1 MSSFVIARRLFFF
14 FCSIN
19 YYYIKYKASLR
30 YLCWLGDV
38 VMYFEYFLYSDI
50 AMSWELCKFFPQ
62 KGHTV
67 KWFPILIPEHF
78 VGFINAIH
86 PHYRSLFFVFCF
98 VCLFFFHSARGW
110 IKILQNKL
118 EIVGNKAKGR
128 IWKRV
133 FQENKARQIFRK
145 TNISY
150 PLMRTRTFVHQG
162 VRNVCFSENLAWFIF
177 LRHPF

>member
-1 MSSFVIARRLFFF
+1 MSIFCTAILRCLGNCVNSFL
-14 FCSIN
+14 
-19 YYYIKYKASLR
+19 KK
-30 YLCWLGDV
+30 D
-38 VMYFEYFLYSDI
+38 
-50 AMSWELCKFFPQ
+50 
-62 KGHTV
+62 TV

-78 VGFINAIH
+78 VGFINAIQ

-162 VRNVCFSENLAWFIF
+162 VRNVYFSENLAWFIF

>member
-1 MSSFVIARRLFFF
+1 
-14 FCSIN
+14 
-19 YYYIKYKASLR
+19 
-30 YLCWLGDV
+30 
-38 VMYFEYFLYSDI
+38 MYFEYFLYSDI
-50 AMSWELCKFFPQ
+50 AISSELCKFFPR
-62 KGHTV
+62 KRHTV
-67 KWFPILIPEHF
+67 KWFLILTPEHF

-86 PHYRSLFFVFCF
+86 PHYWSLFFVFCF
-98 VCLFFFHSARGW
+98 VCFFFFHSARGW

-150 PLMRTRTFVHQG
+150 PLIRRRTFVHQG
-162 VRNVCFSENLAWFIF
+162 VRNVLLPTKWSWS
-177 LRHPF
+177 